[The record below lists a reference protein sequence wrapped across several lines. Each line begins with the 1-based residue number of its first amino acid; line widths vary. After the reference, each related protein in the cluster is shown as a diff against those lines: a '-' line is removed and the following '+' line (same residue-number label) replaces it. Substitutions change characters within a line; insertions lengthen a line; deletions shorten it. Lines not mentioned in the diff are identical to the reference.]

1 MIYDN
6 EPIKLNSHDPDNLF
20 LMIPIDFKIFLHSF
34 SSIFYFIFQHFLL
47 YFLTSFAL
55 CFPISFTFIFINIK
69 MGKVK
74 RKDLG
79 NNSQNKKRKFLSF
92 AQKKELCE
100 KHQDQNLNGM
110 QLAREYGISDSTV
123 SDILKKS
130 EHWLSIDT
138 ILLSASNFAKK
149 LVIIHK

>member
-20 LMIPIDFKIFLHSF
+20 LIIPIDFKIFLHLF

-55 CFPISFTFIFINIK
+55 YFPISFTFIFINIK

-74 RKDLG
+74 IKDLC
-79 NNSQNKKRKFLSF
+79 NNSQNKKNMFSK
-92 AQKKELCE
+92 
-100 KHQDQNLNGM
+100 
-110 QLAREYGISDSTV
+110 
-123 SDILKKS
+123 
-130 EHWLSIDT
+130 
-138 ILLSASNFAKK
+138 
-149 LVIIHK
+149 IIWVLII